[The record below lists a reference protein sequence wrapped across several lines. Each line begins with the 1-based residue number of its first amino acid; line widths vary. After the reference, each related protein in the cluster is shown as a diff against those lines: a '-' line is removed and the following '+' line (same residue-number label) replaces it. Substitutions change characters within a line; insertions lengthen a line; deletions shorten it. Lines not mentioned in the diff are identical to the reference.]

1 MKLITW
7 PLAVVVVALVAGVV
21 VLGVLDKDT
30 AAYLGLAVTILVGL
44 GVIHGQAEIK
54 SATNGNLSRLT
65 SLLETMMVQLQQSSP
80 MPAEPPPP
88 NGGDEPHVSGG

>member
-21 VLGVLDKDT
+21 ILGVLDKDT

-44 GVIHGQAEIK
+44 GVIHGQGEIK

-65 SLLETMMVQLQQSSP
+65 SLLETMMVQLRQLP
-80 MPAEPPPP
+80 PLPPEPPT
-88 NGGDEPHVSGG
+88 NGDDTTVSGG